1 MFPLLKNQ
9 SVGIMCL
16 WKRAGIAW
24 FWCENTSYHTVQV
37 RCNNFGPGPP
47 TCKNLNLIIAW
58 HCMRPRH
65 HVVCL
70 LIRRTSAAR
79 RSSIYLE
86 SELLLASRN
95 SFSSSKSKHP
105 HSCTHNNKHPPEVSL
120 SLPPTSLPSS
130 APPPHD
136 IASFYNVKTPPW
148 NLKPRNFGRETNPPH
163 T

>member
-95 SFSSSKSKHP
+95 SFPAPNQNIPTAAPTTTSTHRKSRSLFHQ
-105 HSCTHNNKHPPEVSL
+105 HRSHLQLHHHTISPPF
-120 SLPPTSLPSS
+120 T
-130 APPPHD
+130 
-136 IASFYNVKTPPW
+136 T
-148 NLKPRNFGRETNPPH
+148 
-163 T
+163 